1 MLLQNTSVVPLLI
14 FSITKSTAGKFVVR
28 SLWDTCKDSSRMG
41 TEGWTSSWRTEPL
54 LSLCSS
60 WSPRNP
66 GVFLLS
72 SRQSL
77 VLAQICDFPSKCV
90 SCCQPHWPL
99 SPSDLLLSCLDHH
112 HHLLIS
118 HSPSSGFSPS
128 DPRPPSAGETYWG
141 WKADGVICCLPQA
154 HQCPKGKS
162 RFPAVACKVLCGPSS
177 PI

>member
-1 MLLQNTSVVPLLI
+1 MQGLLQDRHWRLDQ
-14 FSITKSTAGKFVVR
+14 
-28 SLWDTCKDSSRMG
+28 SL
-41 TEGWTSSWRTEPL
+41 ENEPL

-77 VLAQICDFPSKCV
+77 ALAQICDFPSKCV

-99 SPSDLLLSCLDHH
+99 SPSDLLLPCLDHH

-128 DPRPPSAGETYWG
+128 DPRPPSAGETSWG
-141 WKADGVICCLPQA
+141 WKVDGVICCLPQA
-154 HQCPKGKS
+154 HQCPRGES
-162 RFPAVACKVLCGPSS
+162 RLPTVACKAFCGPSS
-177 PI
+177 PSRSFFCHFCLNSLETQNRL